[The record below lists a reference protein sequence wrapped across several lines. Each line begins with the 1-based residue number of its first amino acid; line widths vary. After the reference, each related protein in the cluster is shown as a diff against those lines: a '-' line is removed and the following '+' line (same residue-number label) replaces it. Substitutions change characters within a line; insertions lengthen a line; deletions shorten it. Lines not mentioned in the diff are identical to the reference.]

1 MFAARCI
8 GISLAVF
15 VLLYVPLSA
24 AIGLAWKPLWRGIRP
39 QSARGSANLLFAL
52 RLVPLA
58 LAGLFTLLFT
68 LPSFLL
74 LEPRSTNESVGTAPL
89 LLGLCCL
96 ILIGG
101 GIVRTAQA
109 QIRTSRALLKWLADA
124 TVVEAGK
131 PVPVFRTST
140 PAPAVTLAG
149 VRAPKVLVSE
159 TALSVLTPPELR
171 TALEHEVAHVRS
183 HDNLKRLLFRLAVF
197 PGMGALED
205 GWSEQAELAADAAA
219 VSSPSEALDL
229 AAALIKVSRLGSLQ
243 PEFTSAL
250 LHSSTALSLRVQRL
264 FAWGDGPSATPSRPN
279 WWLVLPP
286 ALAVL
291 FTIVTTYGSALTGV
305 HAVTEWL
312 VR

>member
-8 GISLAVF
+8 GISLTMF
-15 VLLYVPLSA
+15 VLLYAPFSV
-24 AIGLAWKPLWRGIRP
+24 AICLAWKLLWRGVRP

-52 RLVPLA
+52 RLAPLT
-58 LAGLFTLLFT
+58 LAAIFTLLFT

-74 LEPRSTNESVGTAPL
+74 LEPRATDESVGTAPL

-96 ILIGG
+96 ALLAG
-101 GIVRTAQA
+101 GIVQAVMAQS
-109 QIRTSRALLKWLADA
+109 RTSRALIKWLADS
-124 TVVEAGK
+124 TLVEAGK
-131 PVPVFRTST
+131 SVPVFRTNT
-140 PAPAVTLAG
+140 DAPALTLAG

-159 TALSVLTPPELR
+159 AALSVLTPSELR

-183 HDNLKRLLFRLAVF
+183 YDNLKRLLFRLAVF
-197 PGMGALED
+197 PGTSALE
-205 GWSEQAELAADAAA
+205 GAWSEQAELAADDAA

-229 AAALIKVSRLGSLQ
+229 AAALIKVSRLGSMRTEL
-243 PEFTSAL
+243 TSGL

-264 FAWGDGPSATPSRPN
+264 SAWEQRRSAPVSRLN
-279 WWLVLPP
+279 WWRVLAP
-286 ALAVL
+286 ALAVFL
-291 FTIVTTYGSALTGV
+291 IVVSTYSSALTGM